1 MKARLFNIGPFRRFV
16 SRKTGITLPRGI
28 IKLGNDVFFEAPC
41 VISRAC
47 NLKSHISVGAFTVL
61 TDSRYEGYIGNVDIG
76 RYCSIAYGVNIGM
89 FEHPVDWLSTSTR
102 QYLPG
107 HVQGAKPVNIRH
119 FEANPRTIIG
129 NDVWIGT
136 GATLIDGVTIGD
148 GAIVAAGAVVTKDVP
163 PYAIVGGVPA
173 RIIKYRFS
181 EDVIREL
188 LELKWWQYDL
198 ADFPDIDWSDVR
210 SAIEGIKRGIRQ
222 GVCRYNPRVV
232 TKDDFSLRGIICGS
246 IARKGC

>member
-28 IKLGNDVFFEAPC
+28 IKIGRDVSLEAPC

-47 NLKSHISVGAFTVL
+47 NLKSHVSVGAFTVL

-89 FEHPVDWLSTSTR
+89 FEHPVEWLSTSTR
-102 QYLPG
+102 QYLSG
-107 HVQGAKPVNIRH
+107 HVHGARMVNIRH

-148 GAIVAAGAVVTKDVP
+148 GAIIAAGAVVTKDVP

-173 RIIKYRFS
+173 KLIKYRFDENTIS
-181 EDVIREL
+181 KL
-188 LELKWWQYDL
+188 LDLKWWQYDM
-198 ADFPDIDWSDVR
+198 ADFGDLDWADVGLCLSKITEMIPNLNPYKGKEFTGSDMR
-210 SAIEGIKRGIRQ
+210 
-222 GVCRYNPRVV
+222 
-232 TKDDFSLRGIICGS
+232 FSKLIFGG
-246 IARKGC
+246 

>member
-1 MKARLFNIGPFRRFV
+1 MSFRIFNIGPLRKLL

-28 IKLGNDVFFEAPC
+28 IKIGRDISLEAPC

-47 NLKSHISVGAFTVL
+47 NLKSHVSVGAFTVL

-89 FEHPVDWLSTSTR
+89 FEHPVDWLSSSTR
-102 QYLPG
+102 QYLSG
-107 HVQGAKPVNIRH
+107 HVNGARSVPIRK
-119 FEANPRTIIG
+119 FNANPRTTIG

-148 GAIVAAGAVVTKDVP
+148 GAIIAAGAVVTKDVP

-173 RIIKYRFS
+173 KIIKYRFN
-181 EDVIREL
+181 EEIIAKL
-188 LELKWWQYDL
+188 LELKWWQYDI
-198 ADFPDIDWSDVR
+198 ADFGDLDWSDVELCLPR
-210 SAIEGIKRGIRQ
+210 IKGLIENGIRQ
-222 GVCRYNPRVV
+222 YQGRVWSGL
-232 TKDDFSLRGIICGS
+232 DLRVL
-246 IARKGC
+246 KMLFP

>member
-1 MKARLFNIGPFRRFV
+1 MSFRIFNIGPLRKLF

-28 IKLGNDVFFEAPC
+28 IKIGRDISLEAPC

-47 NLKSHISVGAFTVL
+47 NLKSHVSVGAFTVL

-89 FEHPVDWLSTSTR
+89 FEHPVDWLSSSTR
-102 QYLPG
+102 QYLSG
-107 HVQGAKPVNIRH
+107 HVHGARTVNIRH

-136 GATLIDGVTIGD
+136 SATLIDGVTIGD
-148 GAIVAAGAVVTKDVP
+148 GAIIAAGAVVTKDVP

-173 RIIKYRFS
+173 KIIKYRFN
-181 EDVIREL
+181 EEIIAKL
-188 LELKWWQYDL
+188 LELKWWQYDM
-198 ADFPDIDWSDVR
+198 ADFGDLDWSDVELCISR
-210 SAIEGIKRGIRQ
+210 IKDLIEIGIPQYEG
-222 GVCRYNPRVV
+222 GVSIGSDLRVSRIL
-232 TKDDFSLRGIICGS
+232 FS
-246 IARKGC
+246 

>member
-28 IKLGNDVFFEAPC
+28 IKIGRDISLEAPC

-47 NLKSHISVGAFTVL
+47 NLKSHVSVGAFTVL

-89 FEHPVDWLSTSTR
+89 FEHPVEWLSTSTR
-102 QYLPG
+102 QYLSG
-107 HVQGAKPVNIRH
+107 HVHGARTVSIRH

-148 GAIVAAGAVVTKDVP
+148 GAIIAAGAVVTKDVP

-173 RIIKYRFS
+173 KLIKYRFDENTIS
-181 EDVIREL
+181 KL
-188 LELKWWQYDL
+188 LDLKWWQYDM
-198 ADFPDIDWSDVR
+198 ADFGDLDWADVGLCLSKITEMIPNLNPYKGKAFTGSDMR
-210 SAIEGIKRGIRQ
+210 
-222 GVCRYNPRVV
+222 
-232 TKDDFSLRGIICGS
+232 FSKLIFG
-246 IARKGC
+246 GCHV